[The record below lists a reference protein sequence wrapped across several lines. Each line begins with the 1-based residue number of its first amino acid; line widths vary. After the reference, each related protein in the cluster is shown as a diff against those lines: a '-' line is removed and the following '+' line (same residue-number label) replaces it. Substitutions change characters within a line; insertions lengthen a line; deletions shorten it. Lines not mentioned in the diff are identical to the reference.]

1 VRADRVRTEA
11 RSLLDSIR
19 ARLRGRDATLVAAG
33 LTFYAGIAVVPLLVL
48 SLALTSWLTSA
59 QAIRE
64 LTGRLAAVLPADL
77 GAPAALT
84 RLTEAGVT
92 LPPWQGLLTLL
103 PISLYGE
110 GLRRALLRF
119 SPAPDRFTAWRG
131 RLLALPLVA
140 VTPLLLYPLLQAGRF
155 LADLHERPG
164 TGAAVAGV
172 AVGYY
177 AVLGVLILPLAWGF
191 RVVAVGR
198 LSWSA
203 VLTGAFLTAAGLS
216 GFLQGFVLFL
226 ALPLDLG
233 APFGGLDVVGGVVA
247 VGFWLFL
254 LHLVVLAGWLVT
266 QALDA
271 RLRQGRPVPPV
282 VAHDTDGPPDPVSP
296 TAAARR

>member
-1 VRADRVRTEA
+1 VRAARVRTEA
-11 RSLLDSIR
+11 RSLLGAIR
-19 ARLRGRDATLVAAG
+19 ARLRGRDAALVAAG

-59 QAIRE
+59 QTVRR
-64 LTGRLAAVLPADL
+64 LTGRLIEVLPVDL
-77 GAPAALT
+77 GAPAAVA
-84 RLTEAGVT
+84 RLAEAGVT
-92 LPPWQGLLTLL
+92 LSPWQALLTLL

-131 RLLALPLVA
+131 RLLALPLVV
-140 VTPLLLYPLLQAGRF
+140 VTPLLLYSLLQAGRL
-155 LADLHERPG
+155 LADLHQRPG
-164 TGAAVAGV
+164 AGAAVAGF

-177 AVLGVLILPLAWGF
+177 SVLGALFVPLTWGF
-191 RVVAVGR
+191 RVVAAGR
-198 LSWSA
+198 PRWPA
-203 VLTGAFLTAAGLS
+203 VLAGAFLTAASLS

-233 APFGGLDVVGGVVA
+233 APFGGLDVVGGVAA

-271 RLRQGRPVPPV
+271 RPRRGRPAAAV
-282 VAHDTDGPPDPVSP
+282 VAHDTAGPPDPVSP